1 MSSILLLMDEVPWLM
16 APATFIAA
24 TLVSALVNVVI
35 RYTGWLFKSMILATM
50 LALTVGVTLFAGIN

>member
-1 MSSILLLMDEVPWLM
+1 MDEVPWLM

-24 TLVSALVNVVI
+24 TLVCALVNVVI